1 MTLNQRMNDSMKMSV
16 LGHCIVAAVVAC
28 SLNLSADMIDKSSVA
43 SAGQSSDMQLQDL
56 TEQQLQ
62 DIRKRVLK
70 RCGLSSKLTSNRLP
84 WYFHYE
90 FGVEL
95 VRRGAA
101 GEALEPLQ
109 MTANLK
115 PQPMRDAR
123 MYGAWFINYQPYFQ
137 ISLAYSELGEWD
149 RAWDAIRISENL
161 VEFSNGDIEYEKFT
175 SLKSLIAQ
183 HRQPNS

>member
-1 MTLNQRMNDSMKMSV
+1 MNDKMKMTGFS
-16 LGHCIVAAVVAC
+16 LGIAVAAVLC
-28 SLNLSADMIDKSSVA
+28 SLNLHAERIDKSTVPGDTQA
-43 SAGQSSDMQLQDL
+43 QAL

-62 DIRKRVLK
+62 DIRKRVLR
-70 RCGLSSKLTSNRLP
+70 RCGLSSKLTHNRLP

-95 VRRGAA
+95 VRQGAA

-123 MYGAWFINYQPYFQ
+123 MYGAWFINYLPYYQ
-137 ISLAYSELGEWD
+137 MSLAYSELGEWD
-149 RAWDAIRISENL
+149 NAWDAIRMSENL
-161 VEFSNGDIEYEKFT
+161 VEFSSGDFEYEKFAT
-175 SLKSLIAQ
+175 LKNLITQ
-183 HRQPNS
+183 HRPSNS